1 MKERDVKQERMIMLD
16 VEMSIV
22 MEEVLVIIQLED
34 VSAQADI
41 GLEID
46 AKIGPF
52 LSAVMVIAN
61 VIEEDAKMDT
71 VFVILV
77 MVV

>member
-1 MKERDVKQERMIMLD
+1 MKEKDAKQERMIMLD
-16 VEMSIV
+16 AEMLIV

-34 VSAQADI
+34 VSAQVDI

-46 AKIGPF
+46 AKLGPF
-52 LSAVMVIAN
+52 LSAVIVITN
-61 VIEEDAKMDT
+61 VIEEDAKMDI